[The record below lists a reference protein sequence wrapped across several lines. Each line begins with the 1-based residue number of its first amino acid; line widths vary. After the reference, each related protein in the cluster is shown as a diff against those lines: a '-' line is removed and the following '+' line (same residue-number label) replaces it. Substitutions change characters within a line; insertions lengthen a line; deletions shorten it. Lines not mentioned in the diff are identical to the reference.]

1 MNPRTLIP
9 LLLAGALFS
18 GACAGIAFGGD
29 LRFGGLPRA
38 LVLYFV
44 AAGAQLG
51 GLLWLARRGKE
62 LDARGKS
69 LALALVVGVAL
80 VARLSA
86 LPSDPSLSEDAWRYR
101 WEGLV
106 QAEGVNPYTT
116 PPADPSLK
124 PLRDAGW
131 LQVNHP
137 EVAAIYGPPLQ
148 LAFRALAALP
158 GAGLTWFKLAFLAAD
173 LGLLA
178 LLIGGLRRR
187 GLDPLWSLVYAW
199 HPLVVLEVV
208 GQCHLEI
215 VPIAFL
221 AAAIELESRGRWRL
235 AALALGT
242 ALASKY
248 LPLLLLPAFLL
259 LAKSWRARFSRLGWV
274 LLPGVLCA
282 LPYLGAGKGLVTGL
296 GAYGA
301 RWSFNGVGFEVL
313 DAGLQQLGISQALVR
328 AAAPLFV
335 EDLGSFDPALH
346 QTWIKIPAK
355 LLVVLIAGCVTLYF
369 ARRAQRARGRA
380 RRGEVLRAAAFAC
393 GLVFLVGS
401 PTVHPW
407 YALWVVPFLIGA
419 EPRLRAPVLALTLL
433 LPLVYE
439 IRLRYTGLPGTWVE
453 QTWVRAAVWL
463 PPALLA
469 LTALVGPRAAPS
481 LFRGRLFDGWP
492 GR

>member
-1 MNPRTLIP
+1 VNPRAWIP
-9 LLLAGALFS
+9 LLLMGALFS
-18 GACAGIAFGGD
+18 GACAGIALGGD

-69 LALALVVGVAL
+69 LALILVVGVAL

-116 PPADPSLK
+116 PPADPSLAH
-124 PLRDAGW
+124 LRDAGW

-158 GAGLTWFKLAFLAAD
+158 GSGLTWFKLAFLAAD

-221 AAAIELESRGRWRL
+221 AAAVELESRGRWRL

-248 LPLLLLPAFLL
+248 LPLLVLPAFLL
-259 LAKSWRARFSRLGWV
+259 LAKSWRGRASRLGWL
-274 LLPGVLCA
+274 LLPGALCA
-282 LPYLGAGKGLVTGL
+282 LPYLSAGKGLVAGL

-313 DAGLQQLGISQALVR
+313 DAGLQKLGISQALVR
-328 AAAPLFV
+328 AAAPLLV
-335 EDLGSFDPALH
+335 ETEGFDPALH
-346 QTWIKIPAK
+346 QTWIKFPAK
-355 LLVVLIAGCVTLYF
+355 LVVIAIAGCVTLYF
-369 ARRAQRARGRA
+369 ARRAHLARGRA
-380 RRGEVLRAAAFAC
+380 RRGEVLRAAALAC

-407 YALWVVPFLIGA
+407 YALWVVPFLVA
-419 EPRLRAPVLALTLL
+419 ADPRLRAPALLFTLL

-453 QTWVRAAVWL
+453 RDWVRAAVWL
-463 PPALLA
+463 PPALFA
-469 LTALVGPRAAPS
+469 LLGLLGPRVAPA

-492 GR
+492 DR

>member
-1 MNPRTLIP
+1 MNPRVLIP
-9 LLLAGALFS
+9 LLLAGALFI
-18 GACAGIAFGGD
+18 GAWAGIGLGGD

-44 AAGAQLG
+44 AGGAQLG
-51 GLLWLARRGKE
+51 ALVWLARRGRE
-62 LDARGKS
+62 LDPRTRS
-69 LALALVVGVAL
+69 VALALVLGVACA
-80 VARLSA
+80 ARLGA
-86 LPSDPSLSEDAWRYR
+86 LPGEPSLSEDAWRYR
-101 WEGLV
+101 WEGRV

-116 PPADPSLK
+116 PPADPSLA
-124 PLRDAGW
+124 PLRDGGW
-131 LQVNHP
+131 LRVNHP
-137 EVAAIYGPPLQ
+137 EVPAIYGPPLQ

-158 GAGLTWFKLAFLAAD
+158 GSGLLWFKLAFLACD

-187 GLDPLWSLVYAW
+187 GLDPLWCLLYAW
-199 HPLVVLEVV
+199 HPLVVLEVAS
-208 GQCHLEI
+208 QCHLEI

-221 AAAIELESRGRWRL
+221 VAAVELEARGRWRL
-235 AALALGT
+235 AALACGV

-259 LAKSWRARFSRLGWV
+259 LGKTWRARAERLGWV
-274 LLPGVLCA
+274 LLPGALCA
-282 LPYLGAGKGLVTGL
+282 LPYLSAGEGLVSGL

-313 DAGLQQLGISQALVR
+313 DAALQRLGVSQALVR
-328 AAAPLFV
+328 AGAPLFV
-335 EDLGSFDPALH
+335 DDLQGFDPALH

-355 LLVVLIAGCVTLYF
+355 LLVVLAAGFVTLSF
-369 ARRAQRARGRA
+369 ARQAHRARGRT
-380 RRGEVLRAAAFAC
+380 RRGEVLRGAAFAA

-419 EPRLRAPVLALTLL
+419 APRLRAPVLLFTLI

-439 IRLRYTGLPGTWVE
+439 IRLRYTGLSGTWTE
-453 QTWVRAAVWL
+453 ASWVRAAVWL

-469 LTALVGPRAAPS
+469 GLALLGPRLVPS
-481 LFRGRLFDGWP
+481 MFKGRLFDGWP
-492 GR
+492 DR